1 MKARS
6 FKLANSL
13 TTGLAALALVMQPAP
28 FVFAQT
34 AAPAA
39 APAPTAPAAA
49 ATAPDLLSEDE
60 LEILVARIALYPDE
74 LVAAISAASLF
85 PLQIIEAQ
93 RFLEAKKKNADLKPK
108 DDWDGSVISL
118 LNYPDIVKMM
128 SDDLDWTQS
137 LGDALTNQQ
146 KDVLVAIQ
154 QLRDEAVAKNI
165 IKTDD
170 KVTVVTENN
179 NVVIRPTDPEKVYIP
194 QYEPQMLY
202 EPGYAVEPISYYP
215 SAYDNY
221 YYPGAAFF
229 AGAVTGV
236 AWAAIVN
243 WDDWGVWGG
252 RWNGDVDID
261 CNNCFNDRNFNGK
274 VKWNDVDWTKVD
286 RSKLS
291 MDKSQLANLDRSA
304 IRSGLE
310 GDKRNQLKNQV
321 GDRRQD
327 LGAGGRNTAARADDI
342 RKGTVNGLKANANPG
357 AANRAAQNRPNA
369 ANRPANASRPD
380 ARPGNAGANRPSK
393 PSGNVKKSP
402 RRRRWRQDPTT
413 ARGSRARSVT
423 RNPAAA
429 KPWRR
434 SVAARAWEA
443 VSAAPRGPVAHRP
456 DLTVVAAAAVAAV
469 AVVVAAED
477 DRIRRSLSSQWRQPW
492 HCD

>member
-1 MKARS
+1 MRARS
-6 FKLANSL
+6 FRL
-13 TTGLAALALVMQPAP
+13 TAGLTALALMSMQPP
-28 FVFAQT
+28 TLSLAQT

-39 APAPTAPAAA
+39 APAPAATAA
-49 ATAPDLLSEDE
+49 ATDLLSEDE

-93 RFLEAKKKNADLKPK
+93 RFLEAKKKSADLKPK

-128 SDDLDWTQS
+128 SDDLDWTQK

-170 KVTVVTENN
+170 KVTVVSENN
-179 NVVIRPTDPEKVYIP
+179 NVVIRPTDPQKVYIP
-194 QYEPQMLY
+194 QYEPKMLY
-202 EPGYAVEPISYYP
+202 EPGYAAEPISYYP
-215 SAYDNY
+215 SSYDNY

-229 AGAVTGV
+229 AAAVTGV

-291 MDKSQLANLDRSA
+291 IDKSQFANMDRTA
-304 IRSGLE
+304 IKSSLQ
-310 GDKRNQLKNQV
+310 GDNRNQLKNQV
-321 GDRRQD
+321 GDRRAD

-342 RKGTVNGLKANANPG
+342 RKGTVNGLKANGNP
-357 AANRAAQNRPNA
+357 AVANRAADRPNA
-369 ANRPANASRPD
+369 GNRPD
-380 ARPGNAGANRPSK
+380 ARPGNGGANRPSK
-393 PSGNVKKSP
+393 GNVKKNSGAP
-402 RRRRWRQDPTT
+402 
-413 ARGSRARSVT
+413 
-423 RNPAAA
+423 
-429 KPWRR
+429 KM
-434 SVAARAWEA
+434 AARPDNRSRQPNALGNPQSSGRREA
-443 VSAAPRGPVAHRP
+443 IASQRGGQSMGGGQRGAPRAQSRP
-456 DLTVVAAAAVAAV
+456 APRSYGGGAG
-469 AVVVAAED
+469 
-477 DRIRRSLSSQWRQPW
+477 RGGGGHSRPPPRGGGGRR
-492 HCD
+492 